1 MNRSLTGELTVDEC
15 QVTIGAHRQ
24 GLTFPCLRTH
34 TGLGGKTLWQLQS
47 LVLVKTGLSINT
59 IIFSLSKHLF
69 EKIPNC
75 INDFRLISIK
85 FLFPF

>member
-1 MNRSLTGELTVDEC
+1 MNRSLTGELTVDEH
-15 QVTIGAHRQ
+15 QVTIGTHRQ
-24 GLTFPCLRTH
+24 GLTVPLFKDTYRVRGKDSLAITESV
-34 TGLGGKTLWQLQS
+34 LG
-47 LVLVKTGLSINT
+47 KTGLSINT